1 MIKYADRNKG
11 ERVCLAYG
19 SKGLRV
25 HHGGQSRKLADRT
38 VIPML
43 EAEEENRKWD

>member
-1 MIKYADRNKG
+1 MRKPQEAGR
-11 ERVCLAYG
+11 
-19 SKGLRV
+19 
-25 HHGGQSRKLADRT
+25 QSRKLADRT